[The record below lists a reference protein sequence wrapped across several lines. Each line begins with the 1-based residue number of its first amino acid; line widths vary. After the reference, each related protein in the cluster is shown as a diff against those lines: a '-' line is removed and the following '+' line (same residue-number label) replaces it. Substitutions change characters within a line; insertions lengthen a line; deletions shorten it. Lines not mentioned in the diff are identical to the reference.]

1 MVSEAWKELCNQLKF
16 CHAEGTAITYLFMMS
31 DEFFEENNIEPD
43 TRDYDKWV
51 KEGYFIFPIDGQKYM
66 VSFSMRVI
74 RNEMK
79 FNVNIYKETPKA
91 QVYTSIFQAYSP
103 MNPGELICRKNESEK
118 NPKILDYIER
128 VKELFKKLDGLWD
141 RYDSIMK
148 PDYDKSGS
156 MKTTPLIHALNVLR
170 MDLNA
175 LTYDEYIT
183 GTIDIN
189 DFLELDIDDVN
200 YSKNIYLC
208 RDPHLLDMIEYNKF
222 RGDWMLGKMHRI
234 GNVRMNGLFYIE
246 NCDLQDISEIGYD
259 TLENCIEG
267 SNLIEIIS
275 KEEK

>member
-51 KEGYFIFPIDGQKYM
+51 KEGYFIFPIESQKYM

-128 VKELFKKLDGLWD
+128 IKELFKKLDVLWEG
-141 RYDSIMK
+141 YDTYLR
-148 PDYDKSGS
+148 PSGDTEAAP
-156 MKTTPLIHALNVLR
+156 TTPITHALDVLR
-170 MDLNA
+170 MDLA
-175 LTYDEYIT
+175 SLRYPEYVTDTMSISE
-183 GTIDIN
+183 
-189 DFLELDIDDVN
+189 FMKLDIDDVN
-200 YSKNIYLC
+200 YSDTIYWC
-208 RDPHLLDMIEYNKF
+208 PEPSLLIRIQEKF
-222 RGDWMLGKMHRI
+222 KEWMLGRMYRI

-246 NCDLQDISEIGYD
+246 NCDLQDVSEVGYD
-259 TLENCIEG
+259 RLEN
-267 SNLIEIIS
+267 LIGNGKLVKIT